1 MNLFLCII
9 ILSLSKLSHLVFANS
24 SAYNSYALGF
34 SNIKSGLNFSICYFL
49 EYNPF
54 PLFIYLLAANLS
66 FNAFCF
72 KFTTDY
78 SFFQN
83 GVYKQS
89 FDYTIDSSSDDVRVF
104 IRIEKPK
111 NDAAPKPAVPA

>member
-1 MNLFLCII
+1 LIFFLCII
-9 ILSLSKLSHLVFANS
+9 ILSLSKSSHLDFANS

-49 EYNPF
+49 EYNPI
-54 PLFIYLLAANLS
+54 PLFIYLLAAKLS
-66 FNAFCF
+66 FNPAFF
-72 KFTTDY
+72 KFITDY

-89 FDYTIDSSSDDVRVF
+89 FDYIIYSNSDDVRVF